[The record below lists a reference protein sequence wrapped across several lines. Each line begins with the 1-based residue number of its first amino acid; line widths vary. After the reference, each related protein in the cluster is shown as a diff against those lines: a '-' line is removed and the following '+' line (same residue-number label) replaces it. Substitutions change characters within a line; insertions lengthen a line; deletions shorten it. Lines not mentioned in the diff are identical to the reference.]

1 LLAVVAVLVVALLEE
16 MAVAAAEP
24 LVVLVEHLHQAV
36 RVVLRVPVVLV
47 LIHLLLLLELV
58 LNYKEV
64 MVVVAVAVAIM
75 VVVVVVTLVQ
85 LLLVEAV
92 DLDTL
97 VDIQMYQSHL
107 EV

>member
-1 LLAVVAVLVVALLEE
+1 LLVAVVVLVAALLEE
-16 MAVAAAEP
+16 MVVAAAEP
-24 LVVLVEHLHQAV
+24 LVVLEHQDHQAV

-47 LIHLLLLLELV
+47 LTHLLLNQELV
-58 LNYKEV
+58 LNYKGV
-64 MVVVAVAVAIM
+64 MVVVAVAVDIM

>member
-1 LLAVVAVLVVALLEE
+1 MV
-16 MAVAAAEP
+16 VAAAEP
-24 LVVLVEHLHQAV
+24 LVVLVDQLHQAV

-47 LIHLLLLLELV
+47 LIHLLPQTEVV
-58 LNYKEV
+58 LNCKEV
-64 MVVVAVAVAIM
+64 TVEVAEAADIM

-85 LLLVEAV
+85 LLLVEVV